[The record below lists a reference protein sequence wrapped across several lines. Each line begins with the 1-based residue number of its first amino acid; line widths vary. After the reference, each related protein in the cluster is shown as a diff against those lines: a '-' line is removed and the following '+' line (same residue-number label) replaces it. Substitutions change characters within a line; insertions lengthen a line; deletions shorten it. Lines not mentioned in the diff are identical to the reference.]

1 MNRWLLAISAAVLG
15 LVMLPAASVAA
26 KSASP
31 APAQTLGLDTGA
43 GGGKAQPVAISAD
56 NGIEWRQADQVY
68 IARGNVKAVRG
79 NVTVYA
85 DEMRAYYRPVADKTG
100 AKRPAKE
107 PKPQTAADASPQP
120 KPAKPSKPPKAG
132 QQQPSGGEMNEGP
145 TEVYRLEAIG
155 NVRFVTPTQTGYGD
169 HADYDVDKTLLVL
182 TGKHME
188 VVTPHDRLTARDSIE
203 WYDNRQLG
211 VARGDAVDLHD
222 GKTLAGDILLATIVH
237 PPGEEAHASRI
248 DGRGHVFVSSKDQIG
263 RGDTGVYD
271 ANTGVVTLSGHVRL
285 TRGKDEMRGNYGV
298 VDVNRNIGYLLPR
311 PPGNRMAGE
320 SSRRVQA
327 LIVPDK
333 KNGAPNAAGPKKKKT
348 ETAGSTDQ

>member
-1 MNRWLLAISAAVLG
+1 MNGRLLGISAAVLG
-15 LVMLPAASVAA
+15 LVLSPGASVSA

-31 APAQTLGLDTGA
+31 APTQTLGFDTGA
-43 GGGKAQPVAISAD
+43 AGGKALPVNIAAD
-56 NGIEWRQADQVY
+56 NGIEWRQADRVY

-79 NVTVYA
+79 SVTVYA
-85 DEMRAYYRPVADKTG
+85 DEMRAYYRPVANKAG

-107 PKPQTAADASPQP
+107 PKPQAAADSPPSP
-120 KPAKPSKPPKAG
+120 KPAKPPKPSKPGQETAG
-132 QQQPSGGEMNEGP
+132 GNMDEGP

-248 DGRGHVFVSSKDQIG
+248 DGRGHVFVSSKDEIG

-271 ANTGVVTLSGHVRL
+271 TKTGVVTLTGHVRL
-285 TRGKDEMRGNYGV
+285 TRGRDEMRGNYGV

-311 PPGNRMAGE
+311 PPGDRVAGE
-320 SSRRVQA
+320 SSRRVEA
-327 LIVPDK
+327 FIVPDK
-333 KNGAPNAAGPKKKKT
+333 QNGAPTAAGPKKKKT
-348 ETAGSTDQ
+348 ESAGSIEP